1 MMPCKMAFCS
11 IFISL
16 FSRVYCVLC
25 LGVAEYKRD
34 LLLIIISGSPRVT
47 LLDFPP
53 FVNKCSFFFIQNC
66 IHETILKINLK
77 PSKKQVVGLK
87 STIQACNKKHR
98 RVIALHIQCHLL
110 SNKSKL
116 VFRNNFPT

>member
-53 FVNKCSFFFIQNC
+53 FVNKCSFFFYPKLHPWDHPKNYLI
-66 IHETILKINLK
+66 